1 MSTKGGLIKK
11 LFGCVLFAL
20 AIAMV
25 FTGCELQDPVTESVY
40 YINDNENNY
49 YNKDHTTSEE
59 AVDEFTDSITALRTY
74 LDSESFVDSGY
85 YMGVD
90 FDIDIL
96 DADNNTEG
104 NFALRIQSYLYT
116 YPYEDEDGNPIYK
129 YYENGQYYDTNNE
142 EGTRTLVSAL
152 EIHNEA
158 IKKSDFSIEWYN
170 GATNEVLIGLYF
182 DGLNSNSDNPGNIL
196 YANIQG
202 YKRSF
207 YDFGDTVIFQQLIR
221 LLCSLS
227 VEGLLES
234 LGLQADAGTGSIN
247 STMVALI
254 GENYKRVVNDDIISL
269 LFYSVTLDAI
279 SSNVTELLYDL
290 LGVFGKKWDPMTY
303 KFLGFKFSTVADAI
317 IESITGDMQAIV
329 SPDKQHVNNVLTN
342 AVFAF
347 NGVVNSYD
355 VLYTYTSNIRFDY
368 GWVYPETLK
377 LDTFNYLPFDYGN
390 YEFEGTLYI
399 PAWDMQLDA
408 LIRTDMQQYDN
419 STNNVFME
427 FRDIANGELM
437 IGVYYRHER
446 AYLDISGMEYMYGW
460 IDLESLGFPQV
471 YDEHLDL
478 AHVLGKFFRIIN
490 NTIVSIVDSILDP
503 EKSDKENKVLEY
515 IMKKTSYSEK
525 TPEDIFSI
533 NSETL
538 QVDIELVKQM
548 LEETGVGTYS
558 TRQIINILDSVSP
571 YTMDQLAI
579 MLGIASAEIMLE
591 KTYFT
596 LTWNVDT
603 QEMTMIM
610 YTNVGVEPGEPSTM
624 IFKLEVL
631 PVYFGEYVKISDIDF
646 SGFKPLGQIYTYSG
660 TLNGDF
666 VFSSQETVDLSKLLS
681 ATVGESSGLNTPYI
695 LPTNAGVSFTLIY
708 DQFVTDQEVD
718 GVWKLAGRSAFDL
731 TVWLT
736 GSESSIIIT
745 LCSDD
750 VCFDNEV
757 YKDLP
762 AREAELGYIWV
773 SIECVTKNGVQAIP
787 KLKIREDVFMASMSA
802 YMNNET
808 SIGDDVSSFADN
820 DFNLS
825 LTSIISALCK
835 DAYVVAEP
843 EQMEITSSNE
853 TLQNLFRVSGLI
865 GNIKVDAGFTYRVKG
880 LEDIKDQYYMY
891 EVGFFKD
898 IDDANSPYDTE
909 LHKELITY
917 YYEDYRDQYD
927 PLKYDFYVYR
937 NRILLDDNTIID
949 EGTMMVFELG
959 ARKVVTR
966 QPIEYASS
974 SFFNQEDANNQDVTR
989 AMFMLSELPFV
1000 HYGEGV
1006 YFYFTYYNKYKEIP
1020 QEYVY
1025 LAPDGTVY
1033 IYWLGIRD
1041 VLFHEEDDSYYYYD
1055 MEMALLDEKGDYVY
1069 IFTQTDRDLLFEY
1082 DIDSITV
1089 TEACKTQYAPRTN
1102 GSFMGDVRRYFIRFT
1117 SVYQA
1122 ELGALNTIYHDVSS
1136 VYPEYYSDADKNHVV
1151 EVYDED
1157 GVLISSTPTPITLVV
1172 LEPCEDL
1179 PTTIEMLVKTKASLD
1194 ERYTFNAE
1202 FLIDWEQITTK
1213 GYMMIT
1219 EVIVA
1224 PGMMGEKSYPI
1235 RLIVVNREIETNERA
1250 NIFTSN
1256 TDAYSE
1262 GVPVVDSI
1270 DVDPYDYVLAKYEY
1284 LSDSANFNPAVCFTK
1299 EAVEEAYEEALRNFT
1314 HEYFARKEF
1323 SFGINFKWAESYIY
1337 NQNVGELYLQKEY
1350 ENYVV
1355 DIDGNEKF
1363 TAYDWNFDLYEFGN
1377 NLEKNVSPVGGYL
1390 YLHTYFEGQLIALR
1404 VNIGTRNFSYV
1415 KFGENDDFDVR
1426 NYNEEKG
1433 GDVYI
1438 NGLYRGNYYDTDSY
1452 AINGNPIFVFT
1463 DSIGNEYE
1471 YVFNMKII
1479 TGLKQ
1484 NSDGSYSGA
1493 YETNNEYSLS
1503 WGEEYITYINTT
1515 GSYYQEYTYDY
1526 LYSED
1531 FVTSTVSYT
1540 ALTGVQQAQKVRYVD
1555 ASGSLKVG
1563 NLYVDDGGYIATRQ
1577 RMSYANLTTI
1587 LNNNGIGDLLSSY
1600 VEASYLTS
1608 GKAYLFVE
1616 ENGGVKVRSDAMSA
1630 QNRPFYYYTMKG
1642 DKTKTPIL
1650 PTDTEKYSLCLE
1662 GGFFPYFEKW
1672 SNKGELIETIIPKN
1686 LADAEQYYE
1695 LCEDTTDDYDYVM
1708 IPQYFELIT
1717 ENTSQITTT
1726 ALNLYYLLRI
1736 YFVIDGKVLS
1746 ISAVNNEIIEKE
1758 IVGEASRTPFPVVP
1772 VRINVECPELTV
1784 AYNNSDEKDEI
1795 TEETYYPAMVNA
1807 GDKDALGY
1815 YKVDPLNA
1823 DTLYL
1828 PDSVEI
1834 FFTDDKGRLSS
1845 HVFSDLIWGASFNEI
1860 TGEPIFTC
1868 IDKDGVKQTII
1879 VPENVLDKNGN
1890 VIDVRYKIAIDI
1902 ENLTGTL
1909 KFGITTKIGNDISGY
1924 QYVKISAN
1932 VLSKDPTNIKFFVQ
1946 GSSEP
1951 IPVRKTVSEIN
1962 KGIFGSEQITYYTY
1976 YANTFTNFDLPTRLT
1991 ATFSDD
1997 HEQTFN
2003 VKWRMANGEETSV
2016 FAPDSVVNLVT
2027 TIGTDADVTIDV
2039 FFSVVCENYSVNEI
2053 TAVNE
2058 FMEYYVTVQST
2069 SGEIYPQK
2077 VAISE
2082 LLHYDSE
2089 NIGYYR
2095 ISTSTYYPRISAG
2108 AEIDEKVPANQI
2120 GLYGYDTATNKYVL
2134 IRSVSVFEFISTI
2147 YSSATVVLDKHE
2159 VNYTKQD
2166 ILSDNKSIF
2175 DYSMS
2180 VINQHGSTLTMPV
2193 REMVTI
2199 SYEQD
2204 GASNADMINVTFG
2217 MVDGMGI
2224 NYYPNADEN
2233 GNVTLYGEG
2242 GVFRKI
2248 SYSELSIYVISENLA
2263 VKYIEWN
2270 IVKVNGVNFGEG
2282 DEILGN
2288 YVEYGTN
2295 TGLNFKAGLNFTAGS
2310 TIELV
2315 DPSDATQKVTFGY
2328 DELAYRLNYYF
2339 GYQRVVDNTRVTVR
2353 DKSIEIV
2360 DLYEKMDVSDMVYR
2374 LGFSESNDY
2383 IVRLGTGAKSYDLNA
2398 SLVFTGG
2405 FYLTEDSAAASTEK
2419 IKGYTALGEA
2429 QYTNGY
2435 VLGNNVSIETIAINN
2450 DGSNGEVKYKYNVS
2464 ATDEKLVTWY
2474 VESSTFEEVKAGSLI
2489 TSIPASV
2496 IYKAG
2501 SISGGY
2507 IEMSTLTEEGF
2518 RLRRIFEMEVLP
2530 SEITKDYSGT
2540 KAGGF
2545 AIIDGVIKVENVYD
2559 YANPNVETYFG
2570 STNYLP
2576 TMLSIKMNGNDIN
2589 VSNVE
2594 WKIDTGWSS
2603 IVRTLTYNGTYGNQY
2618 VMAYAD
2624 IFGYKDATTGEQVNT
2639 IRIEVKVEIDTAEVI
2654 LLPWETNNDIELKT
2668 QTLYEGGD
2676 IIYYVYVDT
2685 YLDAGADV
2693 ITSEDTLTLP
2703 TTITAKYTSGLTF
2716 TFKNVKYTF
2725 NNVYDVTKIFFDLE
2739 GVNTLAMTSTVGD
2752 LSGYDSSKLTR
2763 RYLDLL
2769 VNLGLAQELKVR
2781 FYFYDKTPNE
2791 VTVNGEN
2798 RTDAVAVIKTDDE
2811 ELRKAILSNRSSKF
2825 IQYANEVYEEVNY
2838 NRIEYNL
2845 QLLVEQAQE
2854 IKKENESVLIADVEN
2869 LDLSQPLDE
2878 NDAKTALLNWTT
2890 QLLGEGE
2897 VDIEFNSLPT
2907 TYAYSVLEARKFA
2920 IRIIKEQAEDATKA
2934 TVEKMVAI
2942 SYNSGSV
2949 ANKER
2954 NVLRY
2959 AEEYY
2964 ETLSTNAYDEIIS
2977 EYLRIE
2983 FEKMFKESIEE
2994 FTAKEYNDTIYY
3006 KNMIEAGF
3014 DVDAVVENIYRLRAM
3029 KDSGASMELDLILA
3043 QIDLSNSIEV
3053 FGLNVTGTTEDD
3065 YDKLVVAAIGRELIN
3080 AYEYATEKAG
3090 NEDNNDFLTIKSI
3103 VDGIVKKRL
3112 NIERYSTNTNSSE
3125 STTSYTLVDFVDN
3138 YAFNDDQTGG
3148 VNDVNKKVIRNYLIN
3163 LMHEVMDFTKLSSEE
3178 AGNFN
3183 GLKDKIIAYNM
3194 TTISNFSTIIRSIRR
3209 SLISQASISGVLNNF
3224 LTLGI
3229 NNFTNTVYAENVYM
3243 SEINALRES
3252 NNILISAEKLEQTGI
3267 DDNVKSFAKLTNES
3281 AGRYLIEPY
3290 YAYNG
3295 LPNKIMIFFD
3305 DGDDEERNAGGF
3317 GYQVTMVWSDKKL
3330 IENISYKGYDD
3341 GELIDVIEGSVTG
3354 DKQVISI
3361 KVYVAKHELAQE
3373 DVIVTDEIIIEA
3385 TEFYDDRGGGFKRS
3399 ENGLYAMVKGDKEV
3413 RIYLYDSE
3421 KEEISSEYMNTKR
3434 ARTIE
3439 LEYNEI
3445 TEKHR
3450 PIRVSGYD
3458 GDGDV
3463 LYVMEN
3469 EYEGNA
3475 VKRQSLF
3482 VYNPFQFNASRDIP
3496 SQIVIE
3502 GKVMDIV
3509 WDNVSVLPTG
3519 NVTTI
3524 SNQENARITG
3534 KIGSASGQQVSIY
3547 LFVAQWNY
3555 AGMYQRTENVTGTTH
3570 KVDGQIINFIYMNP
3584 LTFYFSRYSQYSS
3597 QEYYMLY
3604 FKVKA
3609 LRYNE
3614 DGNLELVT
3622 ITFKKDINNVG
3633 VVEIGEGFVKKIFYP
3648 SDSRLLEYGTDDES
3662 MRVINNRNN
3671 YLIYWDTMNKNKVIN
3686 ERSSLIKGCSIYI
3699 GNERLGETSLSRLCE
3714 AGDSVTPTMANYS
3727 YEEMMVDMLRI
3738 TGNDTVEILID
3749 DVGSVTLAC
3758 AGGNTY
3764 FIDVNGKAICG
3775 ACGSELNDP
3784 VNGIYTL
3791 VCSDSACS
3799 QYNQEM
3805 VYDALNEKANC
3816 TCSDTCKLYNEI
3828 EDTLLAR
3835 SGQVSIA
3842 MSVNNYYPTTGFVEL
3857 FENNISYKQDDL
3869 DIRLVWNQNFTTI
3882 VSGLKSFVSY
3892 AYPDV
3897 EDAAREGYAIN
3908 LLMNWPKK
3916 SIYEQE
3922 EIIALAKDY
3931 MFALKGYTGVYT
3943 DEQCTLDAYKLLAIN
3958 ETYNFANDV
3967 EKLKGGANNMV
3978 NVTVLARINGNTVV
3992 YQQQIT
3998 VKVMFLDYTP
4008 IKYLSWSL
4016 IDNKYHD
4023 MQGGIGEKTTI
4034 TANNYNNFTNIYI
4047 AVRTEYWDSDKN
4059 ASAYEKTAPY
4069 DNLSDEGYK
4078 MLQIKSDTTTK
4089 MLNGEE
4095 IALDREQ
4102 STVYKIIPVNG
4113 VVWRYDEK
4121 TNMLI
4126 SENFTING
4134 VSYESTLLQISLK

>member
-96 DADNNTEG
+96 DANNNTEG

-377 LDTFNYLPFDYGN
+377 LDTFNYKPFDYGN

-460 IDLESLGFPQV
+460 IDVESLGFPQV

-478 AHVLGKFFRIIN
+478 AHVLGKFFKIIN

-525 TPEDIFSI
+525 TPDDIFSI

-909 LHKELITY
+909 LHKELVTY

-949 EGTMMVFELG
+949 EGTMMIFELG
-959 ARKVVTR
+959 ARKFVTR

-989 AMFMLSELPFV
+989 AMFMLAELPFV

-1033 IYWLGIRD
+1033 IYWLGIKD

-1136 VYPEYYSDADKNHVV
+1136 VYPEFYSDADKNHVV

-1179 PTTIEMLVKTKASLD
+1179 PTTIEMLVKTRASLD

-1202 FLIDWEQITTK
+1202 FLVDWEQVTTK
-1213 GYMMIT
+1213 GYMVIT

-1235 RLIVVNREIETNERA
+1235 RLIVVNREIDTNERA
-1250 NIFTSN
+1250 NVFTSN

-1270 DVDPYDYVLAKYEY
+1270 EVDPYDYVLAKYAY
-1284 LSDSANFNPAVCFTK
+1284 LSDSTNFNPTVCFTQ
-1299 EAVEEAYEEALRNFT
+1299 EAVEKAYEEALRNFT
-1314 HEYFARKEF
+1314 HEYFAQKKF
-1323 SFGINFKWAESYIY
+1323 AFTIDFKWAESYIY

-1350 ENYVV
+1350 ENFVV
-1355 DIDGNEKF
+1355 DTDGNEEF

-1404 VNIGTRNFSYV
+1404 VNIGARNFSYV

-1471 YVFNMKII
+1471 YIFDMPII

-1484 NSDGSYSGA
+1484 NSDGSYSGT
-1493 YETNNEYSLS
+1493 YEIKEKYSLS

-1531 FVTSTVSYT
+1531 FVTGTVSYT
-1540 ALTGVQQAQKVRYVD
+1540 ALTGVQQAQTVRYVD
-1555 ASGSLKVG
+1555 ASGSLEEG
-1563 NLYVDDGGYIATRQ
+1563 NLYVNDGGYIATRQ
-1577 RMSYANLTTI
+1577 RISYANLTTI
-1587 LNNNGIGDLLSSY
+1587 LNNNGLSDLLSSY
-1600 VEASYLTS
+1600 VDASYLTS

-1616 ENGGVKVRSDAMSA
+1616 ENGGVKVRSDATSA
-1630 QNRPFYYYTMKG
+1630 QNRPFYYYVKVG
-1642 DKTKTPIL
+1642 DATKTPIL
-1650 PTDTEKYSLCLE
+1650 PTNTEEYTKCLE
-1662 GGFFPYFEKW
+1662 GDP
-1672 SNKGELIETIIPKN
+1672 N
-1686 LADAEQYYE
+1686 
-1695 LCEDTTDDYDYVM
+1695 YV
-1708 IPQYFELIT
+1708 LIT
-1717 ENTSQITTT
+1717 DNPSQITTT

-1736 YFVIDGKVLS
+1736 YFVIDGKMLS
-1746 ISAVNNEIIEKE
+1746 VSAVNNAIIEKE

-1784 AYNNSDEKDEI
+1784 AYNTADVKDEI
-1795 TEETYYPAMVNA
+1795 TEEVYYPAMVNA
-1807 GDKDALGY
+1807 GDKNALGY

-1828 PDSVEI
+1828 PNSVEI
-1834 FFTDDKGRLSS
+1834 YFTDDKGRLSS
-1845 HVFSDLIWGASFNEI
+1845 HVFSDLVWGASFNEI
-1860 TGEPIFTC
+1860 TGQPIFTC
-1868 IDKDGVKQTII
+1868 IDKDGVEQTII
-1879 VPENVLDKNGN
+1879 VPEDVLDKNGN
-1890 VIDVRYKIAIDI
+1890 VIGVRYKVAIDI
-1902 ENLTGTL
+1902 ENLSGTL

-1932 VLSKDPTNIKFFVQ
+1932 VLSKDPTDIKFFVQ

-1962 KGIFGSEQITYYTY
+1962 KGIFGNEQITYYTY

-1991 ATFSDD
+1991 ATFSDG
-1997 HEQTFN
+1997 HNQTYN
-2003 VKWRMANGEETSV
+2003 VNWRMANGEEKFV

-2039 FFSVVCENYSVNEI
+2039 FLSVVSENYTVNEI
-2053 TAVNE
+2053 TTINE

-2069 SGEIYPQK
+2069 SGEIFPEK
-2077 VAISE
+2077 VAISD

-2089 NIGYYR
+2089 KVGYYR
-2095 ISTSTYYPRISAG
+2095 IGTSWYYPRISTG
-2108 AEIDEKVPANQI
+2108 GESDDRVEANCI
-2120 GLYGYDTATNKYVL
+2120 GLYLYDSATNKYVL
-2134 IRSVSVFEFISTI
+2134 TRSVSVYEFISTL
-2147 YSSATVVLDKHE
+2147 YSNATIVLDKHE

-2166 ILSDNKSIF
+2166 ILSENKSIF
-2175 DYSMS
+2175 EYNMS
-2180 VINQHGSTLTMPV
+2180 AIDKDGTTSVRSI
-2193 REMVTI
+2193 REMTTI
-2199 SYEQD
+2199 TYRYDALSRSD
-2204 GASNADMINVTFG
+2204 ILNVAFG
-2217 MVDGMGI
+2217 MTDPI
-2224 NYYPNADEN
+2224 LFTKYYPSVNAN
-2233 GNVTLYGEG
+2233 GNIIIYGEG
-2242 GVFRKI
+2242 GISREI
-2248 SYSELSIYVISENLA
+2248 SYGELVIHVIAESLA
-2263 VKYIEWN
+2263 EKYINWKIN
-2270 IVKVNGVNFGEG
+2270 KVNGEIFNEG
-2282 DEILGN
+2282 KELLSSF
-2288 YVEYGTN
+2288 VEYGVS
-2295 TGLNFKAGLNFTAGS
+2295 TGLNYKNTLSFGKES

-2315 DPSDATQKVTFGY
+2315 NPDNETQKVTFGY
-2328 DELAYRLNYYF
+2328 DELTYRLNYYY

-2360 DLYEKMDVSDMVYR
+2360 DLYKKMDVSDMVYR
-2374 LGFSESNDY
+2374 LGFSESKDY
-2383 IVRLGTGAKSYDLNA
+2383 VVRLGTFANSYDLNA

-2405 FYLTEDSAAASTEK
+2405 FYLTDDSASASTEK
-2419 IKGYTALGEA
+2419 VNVYTSLGEA
-2429 QYTNGY
+2429 QYAGGY
-2435 VLGNNVSIETIAINN
+2435 VLGNNVSIEASAIFN
-2450 DGSNGEVKYKYNVS
+2450 DGTNNETKYKYNVS

-2474 VESSTFEEVKAGSLI
+2474 VENSTFEEVEVGSLI
-2489 TSIPASV
+2489 TAIPASV
-2496 IYKAG
+2496 LYRVGAT
-2501 SISGGY
+2501 SGGY

-2518 RLRRIFEMEVLP
+2518 RLRRIFEMEALP
-2530 SEITKDYSGT
+2530 EKITSGYNGSYSG
-2540 KAGGF
+2540 GF
-2545 AIIDGVIKVENVYD
+2545 DIVDGVIKVENVYD
-2559 YANPNVETYFG
+2559 YADPSIAEYFG
-2570 STNYLP
+2570 RTAYLP
-2576 TMLSIKMNGNDIN
+2576 SIIAVSLDDKTTLT
-2589 VSNVE
+2589 VSNVKWE
-2594 WKIDTGWSS
+2594 IDTGWANV
-2603 IVRTLTYNGTYGNQY
+2603 VRTLTYNGTYGNRY
-2618 VMAYAD
+2618 VMASAQ
-2624 IFGYKDATTGEQVNT
+2624 ILGYKDVETGNQINT
-2639 IRIEVKVEIDTAEVI
+2639 ITIEVKIEIDTAEVI
-2654 LLPWETNNDIELKT
+2654 LLPWETDSDIELKT

-2685 YLDAGADV
+2685 YLDAEADV
-2693 ITSEDTLTLP
+2693 ITEEDTLTLP
-2703 TTITAKYTSGLTF
+2703 TTITARYTSGLTF

-2725 NNVYDVTKIFFDLE
+2725 NNVYNVSKIFFDLE
-2739 GVNTLAMTSTVGD
+2739 GVNISAMTSTVGD
-2752 LSGYDSSKLTR
+2752 LSGYDSAKLSR

-2791 VTVNGEN
+2791 VTIGEEKH
-2798 RTDAVAVIKTDDE
+2798 TDAVAVIKTDDE
-2811 ELRKAILSNRSSKF
+2811 DLRAMIKNNRGAKLN
-2825 IQYANEVYEEVNY
+2825 QYASDVYEAVNY

-2845 QLLVEQAQE
+2845 KLLVEQAQS
-2854 IKKENESVLIADVEN
+2854 IKKENQSTLIDDVGRINVSQFESTIALDVLLGWTNNLSDS
-2869 LDLSQPLDE
+2869 LDLS
-2878 NDAKTALLNWTT
+2878 T
-2890 QLLGEGE
+2890 
-2897 VDIEFNSLPT
+2897 LPDT
-2907 TYAYSVLEARKFA
+2907 KAYSVAQANDFA
-2920 IRIIKEQAEDATKA
+2920 SKIIKAQAIDLAEETITSMATIA
-2934 TVEKMVAI
+2934 RG
-2942 SYNSGSV
+2942 SGSNE
-2949 ANKER
+2949 NKRR
-2954 NVLRY
+2954 NILRIV
-2959 AEEYY
+2959 EEYY
-2964 ETLSTNAYDEIIS
+2964 ETVATNSYDAIIG

-2983 FEKMFKESIEE
+2983 FEKMFSESINK
-2994 FTAKEYNDTIYY
+2994 FTPEEYNDTIYY
-3006 KNMIEAGF
+3006 KNMVEAGF
-3014 DVDAVVENIYRLRAM
+3014 DVDAAVEKVYYLRAL
-3029 KDSGASMELDLILA
+3029 KNSGASMDIDLIFA
-3043 QIDLSNSIEV
+3043 QMDLSDSIDK
-3053 FGLNVTGTTEDD
+3053 FGLSITGTTEED
-3065 YDKLVVAAIGRELIN
+3065 YDKLVVAVIAEELLN
-3080 AYEYATEKAG
+3080 AYDYAVDKAG
-3090 NEDNNDFLTIKSI
+3090 NLDDNDFNTIKGV
-3103 VDGIVKKRL
+3103 VDEIIESRL
-3112 NIERYSTNTNSSE
+3112 NIERYATGIDTSASTKV
-3125 STTSYTLVDFVDN
+3125 YTLTDFVND
-3138 YAFNDDQTGG
+3138 YAYNESKTDH
-3148 VNDVNKKVIRNYLIN
+3148 VNDVTKKTMRAYLIN
-3163 LMHEVMDFTKLSSEE
+3163 LMHEVMQFTELSD
-3178 AGNFN
+3178 ANNAMTNAFN
-3183 GLKDKIIAYNM
+3183 GLRGNIIAYSM
-3194 TTISNFSTIIRSIRR
+3194 TTISNYSTIIRSMRR
-3209 SLISQASISGVLNNF
+3209 SLLSQAAISGVLNNF
-3224 LTLGI
+3224 LTSGI
-3229 NNFTNTVYAENVYM
+3229 NNFINTVYAENLYV

-3252 NNILISAEKLEQTGI
+3252 NDVLVSEEKLAEAGAG
-3267 DDNVKSFAKLTNES
+3267 DKFKNFAKVITES

-3290 YAYNG
+3290 YAHNG
-3295 LPNKIMIFFD
+3295 VPKKIMIFFK
-3305 DGDDEERNAGGF
+3305 DGDEEKGNEGGF
-3317 GYQVTMVWSDKKL
+3317 GYVTAIEWSEDT
-3330 IENISYKGYDD
+3330 ISEKVSYEGATGYVY
-3341 GELIDVIEGSVTG
+3341 GRIEGSVTG
-3354 DKQVISI
+3354 DKQAISMKIDVARHVLEKQDVVI
-3361 KVYVAKHELAQE
+3361 
-3373 DVIVTDEIIIEA
+3373 TDELILEA
-3385 TEFYDDRGGGFKRS
+3385 TDFYNANAGGFKRS
-3399 ENGLYAMVKGDKEV
+3399 SNGVYAMIMGDKEV
-3413 RIYLYDSE
+3413 MVYLYDSKKGDE
-3421 KEEISSEYMNTKR
+3421 SSEYMR
-3434 ARTIE
+3434 LPRERTIE
-3439 LEYNEI
+3439 LEYYDA
-3445 TEKHR
+3445 TGKHR
-3450 PIRVSGYD
+3450 VSKVIGYD
-3458 GDGDV
+3458 ADGDV
-3463 LYVMEN
+3463 MYVMEN
-3469 EYEGNA
+3469 KYNGDYIE
-3475 VKRQSLF
+3475 KQSMF
-3482 VYNPFQFNASRDIP
+3482 VYNPFQFQANRDLP

-3502 GKVMDIV
+3502 GKIMDVV
-3509 WDNVSVLPTG
+3509 WNNVSILPTG
-3519 NVTTI
+3519 NLITA
-3524 SNQENARITG
+3524 NKEENAVITG
-3534 KIGSASGQQVSIY
+3534 KIGGASGQSVSMY
-3547 LFVAQWNY
+3547 LFVAQWSY
-3555 AGMYQRTENVTGTTH
+3555 AGMYQRTENATGTTYQ
-3570 KVDGQIINFIYMNP
+3570 VDGETINFIYMNP
-3584 LTFYFSRYSQYSS
+3584 LIFYFSRYSQYSA

-3604 FKVKA
+3604 FKVKT

-3614 DGNLELVT
+3614 YGDLEIVT
-3622 ITFKKDINNVG
+3622 ITFKRDINNVG
-3633 VVEIGEGFVKKIFYP
+3633 YINVEEGFVKKIFYP
-3648 SDSRLLEYGTDDES
+3648 SDSRLLEYGTDDDS
-3662 MRVINNRNN
+3662 MYSVQSRTN
-3671 YLIYWDTMNKNKVIN
+3671 YLIYWDQTNKNKVIN
-3686 ERSSLIKGCSIYI
+3686 DKVSMVAGCSIFI
-3699 GNERLGETSLSRLCE
+3699 GNARVGTISLTRLRED
-3714 AGDSVTPTMANYS
+3714 GDTITPVNGYYS
-3727 YEEMMVDMLRI
+3727 YEEMNVDTLRV
-3738 TGNDTVEILID
+3738 TGNDTVEVLID
-3749 DVGSVTLAC
+3749 AEGNVTLTC
-3758 AGGNTY
+3758 VSSGYGY
-3764 FIDVNGKAICG
+3764 YIDESGEVKCNVCGKI
-3775 ACGSELNDP
+3775 LNVTP
-3784 VNGIYTL
+3784 TNGIYTL
-3791 VCSDSACS
+3791 QCTSMSCQGKDT
-3799 QYNQEM
+3799 EII
-3805 VYDALNEKANC
+3805 YDASNEKANC
-3816 TCSDTCKLYNEI
+3816 NCSDTCKLYNEI
-3828 EDTLLAR
+3828 EDTLLANN
-3835 SGQVSIA
+3835 GQVSIV
-3842 MSVNNYYPTTGFVEL
+3842 MSANNYYPTTGLVEL
-3857 FENNISYKQDDL
+3857 FENNVNYGKDVL
-3869 DIRLVWNQNFTTI
+3869 DIRLVWNQTFSNI
-3882 VSGLKSFVSY
+3882 IAGLKPFVAY

-3897 EDAAREGYAIN
+3897 EDASRESYSIN
-3908 LLMNWPKK
+3908 LLMDWPNK
-3916 SIYEQE
+3916 SVYEQQ
-3922 EIIALAKDY
+3922 EIIELAKDY

-3943 DEQCTLDAYKLLAIN
+3943 DEQCTLDAYNLLAIN

-3978 NVTVLARINGNTVV
+3978 RVTVLARVNGNTVV
-3992 YQQQIT
+3992 YQQQMT
-3998 VKVMFLDYTP
+3998 VRVMFLDYTP
-4008 IKYLSWSL
+4008 IKYLTKGVDGNYYDL
-4016 IDNKYHD
+4016 
-4023 MQGGIGEKTTI
+4023 QGAAGSNTTI
-4034 TANNYNNFTNIYI
+4034 TANNYDKFNNIYI
-4047 AVRTEYWDSDKN
+4047 AVRTEYWDVANSVN
-4059 ASAYEKTAPY
+4059 AYTTTPPY
-4069 DNLSDEGYK
+4069 DNLSDVGYK
-4078 MLQIKSDTTTK
+4078 MLQIKSDVTTTT
-4089 MLNGEE
+4089 LSGAE
-4095 IALDREQ
+4095 IELENIGGK
-4102 STVYKIIPVNG
+4102 VYKIIPVSG
-4113 VVWRYDEK
+4113 VVWRYEEK

-4134 VSYESTLLQISLK
+4134 VSYSSNLLQITLNN

>member
-40 YINDNENNY
+40 YINDNDNNY

-254 GENYKRVVNDDIISL
+254 GENYKRVVNNDIISL

-290 LGVFGKKWDPMTY
+290 LGVFGRKWDPMTY

-377 LDTFNYLPFDYGN
+377 LDTFNYKPFDYGN

-460 IDLESLGFPQV
+460 IDVESLGFPQV

-478 AHVLGKFFRIIN
+478 AHVLGKFFKMIN

-525 TPEDIFSI
+525 TPDDIFSI

-708 DQFVTDQEVD
+708 DQFVTDQQVD
-718 GVWKLAGRSAFDL
+718 GAWKLAGRSAFDL

-949 EGTMMVFELG
+949 EGTMMIFELG
-959 ARKVVTR
+959 ARKFVTR

-989 AMFMLSELPFV
+989 AMFMLAELPFV

-1055 MEMALLDEKGDYVY
+1055 MEMALLDERGDYVY

-1136 VYPEYYSDADKNHVV
+1136 VYPEFYSDADKNHVV

-1202 FLIDWEQITTK
+1202 FLIDWEQVTTK
-1213 GYMMIT
+1213 GYMVIT
-1219 EVIVA
+1219 EVVVA

-1235 RLIVVNREIETNERA
+1235 RLIVVNREIDTNERA
-1250 NIFTSN
+1250 NIFTAN

-1270 DVDPYDYVLAKYEY
+1270 DVDPYDYVLAKYAY
-1284 LSDSANFNPAVCFTK
+1284 LSDSTNFNPAVCFTQ
-1299 EAVEEAYEEALRNFT
+1299 EAVEKAYEEALRNFT
-1314 HEYFARKEF
+1314 HEYFAQKQF
-1323 SFGINFKWAESYIY
+1323 AFTIDFKWAESYIY

-1350 ENYVV
+1350 ENFVV
-1355 DIDGNEKF
+1355 DTDGNEEF

-1404 VNIGTRNFSYV
+1404 VNIGARNFSHV
-1415 KFGENDDFDVR
+1415 KFGENDDFNVR
-1426 NYNEEKG
+1426 TYNEEKG

-1471 YVFNMKII
+1471 YVFDMKII

-1484 NSDGSYSGA
+1484 NSDGSYSGT
-1493 YETNNEYSLS
+1493 YEIKDNYSLS

-1526 LYSED
+1526 LYGEE

-1555 ASGSLKVG
+1555 ASGNLAVG
-1563 NLYVDDGGYIATRQ
+1563 NLYANDGGYIATRQ
-1577 RMSYANLTTI
+1577 RISYANLTTI
-1587 LNNNGIGDLLSSY
+1587 LNNNGLSDLLSSY

-1616 ENGGVKVRSDAMSA
+1616 ENGGVKVRSDATSA
-1630 QNRPFYYYTMKG
+1630 QNRPFYYYAKVG
-1642 DKTKTPIL
+1642 DASKTPIL
-1650 PTDTEKYSLCLE
+1650 PTNTEEYTKCLE
-1662 GGFFPYFEKW
+1662 GDP
-1672 SNKGELIETIIPKN
+1672 N
-1686 LADAEQYYE
+1686 
-1695 LCEDTTDDYDYVM
+1695 YV
-1708 IPQYFELIT
+1708 LIT

-1746 ISAVNNEIIEKE
+1746 ISAVNNAVIEKE

-1772 VRINVECPELTV
+1772 VRINVECPELTI
-1784 AYNNSDEKDEI
+1784 AYNAEEEDDEI
-1795 TEETYYPAMVNA
+1795 KDETYYPAMVNA
-1807 GDKDALGY
+1807 GDKNALGY
-1815 YKVDPLNA
+1815 YKVDPLNV

-1834 FFTDDKGRLSS
+1834 YFTDDKGRLSS
-1845 HVFSDLIWGASFNEI
+1845 HVFSDLVWGASFNEI
-1860 TGEPIFTC
+1860 TGQPIFTC
-1868 IDKDGVKQTII
+1868 IDKDGIEQTII

-1902 ENLTGTL
+1902 ESLTGTL

-1932 VLSKDPTNIKFFVQ
+1932 VLSKDPTDIKFFVQ

-1962 KGIFGSEQITYYTY
+1962 KGIFGNEQITYYTY
-1976 YANTFTNFDLPTRLT
+1976 YANTFTNFNLPTRLT

-1997 HEQTFN
+1997 HEQTYN
-2003 VKWRMANGEETSV
+2003 VKWRMANGEENFV

-2027 TIGTDADVTIDV
+2027 TIGTDTDVTIDV
-2039 FFSVVCENYSVNEI
+2039 FLSVVSENYTVNEI
-2053 TAVNE
+2053 TTINE

-2069 SGEIYPQK
+2069 SGEIFPEK

-2089 NIGYYR
+2089 KIGYYR
-2095 ISTSTYYPRISAG
+2095 IGTSWYYPRISTG
-2108 AEIDEKVPANQI
+2108 GESDDRVEANCI
-2120 GLYGYDTATNKYVL
+2120 GLYLYDSATNKYVL
-2134 IRSVSVFEFISTI
+2134 TRSVSVYEFITTL
-2147 YSSATVVLDKHE
+2147 YSSATIVLDKHE

-2180 VINQHGSTLTMPV
+2180 AVDEYGTTSVRSL
-2193 REMVTI
+2193 REMTTI
-2199 SYEQD
+2199 SYKHD
-2204 GASNADMINVTFG
+2204 ALSRNDVLNVAFG
-2217 MVDGMGI
+2217 MTDPVLFTK
-2224 NYYPNADEN
+2224 YYPNVNAN
-2233 GNVTLYGEG
+2233 GNIVIYGEG
-2242 GVFRKI
+2242 GISREISYGELVIHIIAESLAEKYINWKI
-2248 SYSELSIYVISENLA
+2248 S
-2263 VKYIEWN
+2263 
-2270 IVKVNGVNFGEG
+2270 KVNGLTFNEG
-2282 DEILGN
+2282 KELLSSF
-2288 YVEYGTN
+2288 VEYGAS
-2295 TGLNFKAGLNFTAGS
+2295 TGLNYKNTLSFGKES

-2315 DPSDATQKVTFGY
+2315 NPDNETQKVTFGY
-2328 DELAYRLNYYF
+2328 DELTYRLNYYY

-2353 DKSIEIV
+2353 DKNIEIV
-2360 DLYEKMDVSDMVYR
+2360 DLYKKMDVSDMVYR
-2374 LGFSESNDY
+2374 LGFSESKDY
-2383 IVRLGTGAKSYDLNA
+2383 VVRLGTFANSYDLNA

-2405 FYLTEDSAAASTEK
+2405 FYLTDDSASASTEK
-2419 IKGYTALGEA
+2419 VNVYTSLGEA
-2429 QYTNGY
+2429 QYAGGY
-2435 VLGNNVSIETIAINN
+2435 VLGNNVSIEASAIFN
-2450 DGSNGEVKYKYNVS
+2450 DGTNNETKYKYNVS

-2474 VESSTFEEVKAGSLI
+2474 VENSTFEEVEIGSLI
-2489 TSIPASV
+2489 TAIPASALYRV
-2496 IYKAG
+2496 GA
-2501 SISGGY
+2501 ISGGY

-2518 RLRRIFEMEVLP
+2518 RLRRIFEMEALP
-2530 SEITKDYSGT
+2530 EIVTSGYNGSHS
-2540 KAGGF
+2540 GGF
-2545 AIIDGVIKVENVYD
+2545 DIINGVIKVENVYD
-2559 YANPNVETYFG
+2559 YANPSVAEYFG
-2570 STNYLP
+2570 QTSYLP
-2576 TMLSIKMNGNDIN
+2576 SVIAVTIN
-2589 VSNVE
+2589 NKTLTVSNVKWE
-2594 WKIDTGWSS
+2594 IDTGWAS
-2603 IVRTLTYNGTYGNQY
+2603 IVRTLTYNGTYGNRY
-2618 VMAYAD
+2618 VMASAQ
-2624 IFGYKDATTGEQVNT
+2624 ILGYKDAETGKQVNT
-2639 IRIEVKVEIDTAEVI
+2639 ITIEVKIEIDTAEVI
-2654 LLPWETNNDIELKT
+2654 LLPWETNSDIELKT

-2685 YLDAGADV
+2685 YLDAEADV

-2703 TTITAKYTSGLTF
+2703 TTITARYTSGLTF
-2716 TFKNVKYTF
+2716 TFDNVKYTF
-2725 NNVYDVTKIFFDLE
+2725 NNVYNVSKIFFDLE
-2739 GVNTLAMTSTVGD
+2739 GVNILAMTSTVGD
-2752 LSGYDSSKLTR
+2752 LSGYDSAKLSR

-2769 VNLGLAQELKVR
+2769 VNLGLAQELRVR

-2791 VTVNGEN
+2791 VTIGEEKH
-2798 RTDAVAVIKTDDE
+2798 TDAVAVIKTDDE
-2811 ELRKAILSNRSSKF
+2811 DLRKGIKDNRNAKF
-2825 IQYANEVYEEVNY
+2825 NNYMNEVYEDVNY

-2845 QLLVEQAQE
+2845 KLLIEQAQNV
-2854 IKKENESVLIADVEN
+2854 KKENEDILYADIEA
-2869 LDLSQPLDE
+2869 LDIMNFSAE
-2878 NDAKTALLNWTT
+2878 KAEEALLKWTDV
-2890 QLLGEGE
+2890 LLEAGES
-2897 VDIEFNSLPT
+2897 DIAIESLPI
-2907 TYAYSVLEARKFA
+2907 TYAYSVAQAKKFA
-2920 IRIIKEQAEDATKA
+2920 IRVVKQQANK
-2934 TVEKMVAI
+2934 I
-2942 SYNSGSV
+2942 SSSTAAAMKNIALGSGSI
-2949 ANKER
+2949 ANKKR
-2954 NVLRY
+2954 NILRLAEEFY
-2959 AEEYY
+2959 ETLANNMYDALIGEYLQIEFKKMFSESIEKFTAEEY
-2964 ETLSTNAYDEIIS
+2964 N
-2977 EYLRIE
+2977 
-2983 FEKMFKESIEE
+2983 
-2994 FTAKEYNDTIYY
+2994 NTIYY
-3006 KNMIEAGF
+3006 KNMVEAGF
-3014 DVDAVVENIYRLRAM
+3014 DVDAVVETIYKLRAM
-3029 KDSGASMELDLILA
+3029 KNSGASMDVDLILA
-3043 QIDLSNSIEV
+3043 QIDLSRGIEK
-3053 FGLNVTGTTEDD
+3053 FGLSITGTTEQD
-3065 YDKLVVAAIGRELIN
+3065 YYKLAVAVIANELLN
-3080 AYEYATEKAG
+3080 AYDYAVEKAG
-3090 NEDNNDFLTIKSI
+3090 NLDNDDFNTIKGV
-3103 VDGIVKKRL
+3103 VDGIIESRL
-3112 NIERYSTNTNSSE
+3112 NIERYVTGISSSASTEN
-3125 STTSYTLVDFVDN
+3125 YTLTNFVEAYAYNETQVDK
-3138 YAFNDDQTGG
+3138 
-3148 VNDVNKKVIRNYLIN
+3148 VNDVTKKVMRSYLIN
-3163 LMHEVMDFTKLSSEE
+3163 LMHEVMQFTKLGAQNTAMTVAFNDLQEE
-3178 AGNFN
+3178 
-3183 GLKDKIIAYNM
+3183 IIAYSM
-3194 TTISNFSTIIRSIRR
+3194 TTISNYSTIIRSIRR
-3209 SLISQASISGVLNNF
+3209 SLLSQAAISGVLNNF
-3224 LTLGI
+3224 LTSGI
-3229 NNFTNTVYAENVYM
+3229 NNFINTVYAENVYI

-3252 NNILISAEKLEQTGI
+3252 NGILIDANKWKDAEQPVRE
-3267 DDNVKSFAKLTNES
+3267 FAKVVNES
-3281 AGRYLIEPY
+3281 SGRYLIEPY
-3290 YAYNG
+3290 YAYNNV
-3295 LPNKIMIFFD
+3295 PKKIMIFFK
-3305 DGDDEERNAGGF
+3305 DGDAEKGNEGGF
-3317 GYQVTMVWSDKKL
+3317 GYVTSIEWSEDTISKL
-3330 IENISYKGYDD
+3330 VSYKGATGYVY
-3341 GELIDVIEGSVTG
+3341 GRIEGSVTG
-3354 DKQVISI
+3354 DKQAISMKVDVARHVLEAEEVII
-3361 KVYVAKHELAQE
+3361 
-3373 DVIVTDEIIIEA
+3373 TDELILEA
-3385 TEFYDDRGGGFKRS
+3385 TEFYNEGGQFKQS
-3399 ENGLYAMVKGDKEV
+3399 ENGVYAMVRGIAEV
-3413 RIYLYDSE
+3413 RIYLYDRTRGSDPN
-3421 KEEISSEYMNTKR
+3421 EYMRVKR
-3434 ARTIE
+3434 ERTIN
-3439 LEYNEI
+3439 LEYHEYAGA
-3445 TEKHR
+3445 TEGTFR
-3450 PIRVSGYD
+3450 PIKVSGYD
-3458 GDGDV
+3458 TDGDV
-3463 LYVMEN
+3463 MYVMEN
-3469 EYEGNA
+3469 EYDGDY
-3475 VKRQSLF
+3475 VKQQTVF
-3482 VYNPFQFNASRDIP
+3482 VYNPFQFDANRDLP

-3502 GKVMDIV
+3502 GKVMDVV
-3509 WDNVSVLPTG
+3509 WNNFGILPTG
-3519 NVTTI
+3519 NLVTATDKE
-3524 SNQENARITG
+3524 SARITG
-3534 KIGSASGQQVSIY
+3534 KVGGASGQSVSMY
-3547 LFVAQWNY
+3547 LFVAQWTY
-3555 AGMYQRTENVTGTTH
+3555 AGMYQKTENTTANTYT
-3570 KVDGQIINFIYMNP
+3570 VDGEIINFIYMNP
-3584 LTFYFSRYSQYSS
+3584 LIFYFGRYSQYSS

-3604 FKVKA
+3604 FKVRT

-3614 DGNLELVT
+3614 YGNLEVAT
-3622 ITFKKDINNVG
+3622 IIFKKDLNNVG
-3633 VVEIGEGFVKKIFYP
+3633 VIEMEEGFVKKIFYP
-3648 SDSRLLEYGTDDES
+3648 SDSRLLEYGTDDNTMYVVKS
-3662 MRVINNRNN
+3662 RSN
-3671 YLIYWDTMNKNKVIN
+3671 YLIYWDQTNKNKVIN
-3686 ERSSLIKGCSIYI
+3686 NRLSMQDDCSIFV
-3699 GNERLGETSLSRLCE
+3699 GNNRVGTISLTSLRE
-3714 AGDSVTPTMANYS
+3714 KGDNITPVSGYYS
-3727 YEEMMVDMLRI
+3727 YEEMTIDKLRV
-3738 TGNDTVEILID
+3738 TGNDTIDVLID
-3749 DVGSVTLAC
+3749 DAGNVTLTC
-3758 AGGNTY
+3758 VTSGY
-3764 FIDVNGKAICG
+3764 SYYISENGKAKCNVCG
-3775 ACGSELNDP
+3775 TEINEPIG
-3784 VNGIYTL
+3784 GIYELKCPNATCEQRNAL
-3791 VCSDSACS
+3791 II
-3799 QYNQEM
+3799 
-3805 VYDALNEKANC
+3805 YDASNEKANC

-3828 EDTLLAR
+3828 EDTLLANN
-3835 SGQVSIA
+3835 GQVSIV
-3842 MSVNNYYPTTGFVEL
+3842 MSANNYYPTTGLVEL
-3857 FENNISYKQDDL
+3857 FENNVSYKQDDL
-3869 DIRLVWNQNFTTI
+3869 DIRFVWNQTFSNI
-3882 VSGLKSFVSY
+3882 IAGLKPFVAY

-3897 EDAAREGYAIN
+3897 EDASRESYSIN
-3908 LLMNWPKK
+3908 LLMDWPNK
-3916 SIYEQE
+3916 SVYEQQ
-3922 EIIALAKDY
+3922 EIIEFAKDY

-3943 DEQCTLDAYKLLAIN
+3943 DEQCTLDAYNLLAIN

-3978 NVTVLARINGNTVV
+3978 RVTVLARVNGNTIV
-3992 YQQQIT
+3992 YQQQMT

-4008 IKYLSWSL
+4008 IKYLTKGVDGNYYDL
-4016 IDNKYHD
+4016 
-4023 MQGGIGEKTTI
+4023 QGAVGSNTTI
-4034 TANNYNNFTNIYI
+4034 TSTNYNKFNNIYI
-4047 AVRTEYWDSDKN
+4047 AVRTEYWDVANSV
-4059 ASAYEKTAPY
+4059 SAYTTTPPY
-4069 DNLSDEGYK
+4069 DNLSDVGYK
-4078 MLQIKSDTTTK
+4078 MLQIKSDVTNTT
-4089 MLNGEE
+4089 LSGAE
-4095 IALDREQ
+4095 IELENIGGK
-4102 STVYKIIPVNG
+4102 VYKIIPVSG

-4134 VSYESTLLQISLK
+4134 VSYSSNLLQITLNN